1 MQKSRENQR
10 AKTRA
15 GKACMWVVMRISLRQ
30 SGNTLPMRTDPNLS
44 ERMAALG
51 WLADSPNV
59 IPAWI
64 KKSLGQS

>member
-1 MQKSRENQR
+1 M
-10 AKTRA
+10 
-15 GKACMWVVMRISLRQ
+15 CVVMRISLRQ